1 MANDGY
7 QTRQDLLHDHMTHI
21 EDLGRDNKALNDQ
34 LETAESEIRKLYS
47 KVKRLE
53 GELGELMLK
62 LDSLHGAPTQVT
74 ALPIRITRS
83 RLLKPH

>member
-7 QTRQDLLHDHMTHI
+7 QTRQNLLHDHMMHI
-21 EDLGRDNKALNDQ
+21 EDLGKDNKALSNQ
-34 LETAESEIRKLYS
+34 LEKAESEIRKLYS

-53 GELGELMLK
+53 GEVGELMLK
-62 LDSLHGAPTQVT
+62 LDGYRPAPAKTS
-74 ALPIRITRS
+74 ALPIRITRN

>member
-7 QTRQDLLHDHMTHI
+7 QARQDLLHDHMTHI
-21 EDLGRDNKALNDQ
+21 SDLGKDNKALSDQ

-53 GELGELMLK
+53 GEMGELMLK
-62 LDSLHGAPTQVT
+62 LDDISHARAQTG
-74 ALPIRITRS
+74 ALPIRITRN
-83 RLLKPH
+83 RLMKPH

>member
-7 QTRQDLLHDHMTHI
+7 QTRQDLLHDHMVHI
-21 EDLGRDNKALNDQ
+21 EDLGKDNKALSDQ

-53 GELGELMLK
+53 GEVGELMLK
-62 LDSLHGAPTQVT
+62 LDNIRHIPTPT
-74 ALPIRITRS
+74 SALPIRITCS
-83 RLLKPH
+83 HLLKH